1 MRYSIFI
8 IQSITWL
15 SEVQPK
21 LILNPRI
28 SLRTLLTSVKV
39 PLSPQLSREQFAHP
53 ATVSWLQAVD
63 LTTSLVLPW
72 YVARHLLWR
81 DHVRTVFP
89 RKETVHLRL
98 WGWLLHPLNNLPV
111 GHNPHVLTLHLQI
124 RSSNKFHKEKL
135 PVFRFTCTRNG
146 CDLPFHQEIFWMLSC
161 SSYS

>member
-1 MRYSIFI
+1 MGSLNVRYSILI
-8 IQSITWL
+8 IQSITLL

-21 LILNPRI
+21 LIPDPRI

-89 RKETVHLRL
+89 RKEAVHLRL

-111 GHNPHVLTLHLQI
+111 GHNPDILTLHLQI
-124 RSSNKFHKEKL
+124 INSKL
-135 PVFRFTCTRNG
+135 MRKTIS
-146 CDLPFHQEIFWMLSC
+146 DQERWK
-161 SSYS
+161 